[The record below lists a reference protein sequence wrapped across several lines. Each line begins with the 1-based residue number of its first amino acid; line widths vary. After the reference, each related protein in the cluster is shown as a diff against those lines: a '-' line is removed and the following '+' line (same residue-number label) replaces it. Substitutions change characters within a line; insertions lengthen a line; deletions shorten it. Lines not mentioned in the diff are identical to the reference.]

1 MRANVLSTPTFRYL
15 GGNFIDVEFEQLSP
29 KPWSDIDNEDSIAE
43 LNEVFTDKKV
53 AVITDNDRDYARNV
67 QSKYSYYQ
75 QFQNMN
81 CQ

>member
-53 AVITDNDRDYARNV
+53 GISEEAIKLNEEKAM
-67 QSKYSYYQ
+67 QEKL
-75 QFQNMN
+75 
-81 CQ
+81 